1 MNWINKIIRLF
12 ILMGLSQTNYAQSVD
27 VLQEGK
33 PVSLRG
39 LSVVTDRVAWASG
52 SKGTVAKTVDS
63 GKTWQW
69 MTVQGFEQIDFRDI
83 EAFSE
88 TEALIMGV
96 AAPAYILRTVD
107 GGNSWQVVY
116 ENRDTTMFLD
126 AMEFWNE
133 QSGIV
138 LGDPQQGKFY
148 IARTFTGGR
157 QWQTIPEQNYPVAE
171 PGEACFASSGTNIR
185 RWGKKGAAFVTGGKR
200 SRLFINDRQ
209 IDLPILQG
217 KESTGANSLAI
228 KKQKHIIVVGGDF
241 TQRND
246 TTGNCIISPNA
257 GKSWIRPAKPP
268 TGYRS
273 CVEYIRKS
281 TWITCGLNGVDIST
295 DDGQRWTNISPTGFH
310 VCRKAKD
317 GKQVYL
323 AGSNGRIGKLKL

>member
-1 MNWINKIIRLF
+1 MNWINKIAGLIILSF
-12 ILMGLSQTNYAQSVD
+12 IGQTTSAQSVE

-33 PVSLRG
+33 GVSLRG
-39 LSVVTDRVAWASG
+39 LSVVSDRVAWVSG
-52 SKGTVAKTVDS
+52 SKGTVAKTLDS

-69 MTVQGFEQIDFRDI
+69 MTVQGFEKIDFRDI

-107 GGNSWQVVY
+107 GGSSWQVVY

-157 QWQTIPEQNYPVAE
+157 QWQTIPEQNYPPALK
-171 PGEACFASSGTNIR
+171 GEACFASSGTNIR

-200 SRLFINDRQ
+200 SRLFINDRK

-228 KKQKHIIVVGGDF
+228 KKQKRILVVGGDF
-241 TQRND
+241 NQRND

-257 GKSWIRPAKPP
+257 GKSWYRPATPP
-268 TGYRS
+268 AGYRS
-273 CVEYIRKS
+273 CVEYIQQS
-281 TWITCGLNGVDIST
+281 DWITCGLSGVDFSKDDGNTWKSIST
-295 DDGQRWTNISPTGFH
+295 TGFH
-310 VCRKAKD
+310 VCRKAKT
-317 GKQVYL
+317 GSQVYL
-323 AGSNGRIGKLKL
+323 AGSNGRIGKLKR

>member
-1 MNWINKIIRLF
+1 MNWINKIAGLF
-12 ILMGLSQTNYAQSVD
+12 ILTCLSQTTIAQDVE

-39 LSVVTDRVAWASG
+39 LSVVSDRVAWVSG
-52 SKGTVAKTVDS
+52 SKGTVAKTIDS

-96 AAPAYILRTVD
+96 AAPAYILRTID

-157 QWQTIPEQNYPVAE
+157 QWQTIPEQNYPVAH

-200 SRLFINDRQ
+200 SRLFLNDRQ
-209 IDLPILQG
+209 IDLPLLQG

-228 KKQKHIIVVGGDF
+228 KKEKRIIVVGGDF

-257 GKSWIRPAKPP
+257 GKSWYRPTNPP
-268 TGYRS
+268 NGYRS
-273 CVEYIRKS
+273 CVEYLYKS
-281 TWITCGLNGVDIST
+281 TWITCGLNGVDLST
-295 DDGQRWTNISPTGFH
+295 DDGNNWKSISTNGFH

-317 GKQVYL
+317 GQLVYL
-323 AGSNGRIGKLKL
+323 AGSNGRIARFKL